1 MQKINDMTNGH
12 RSQPRKD
19 TAGQIWVIIK
29 TNNKHVKSYPINKIG
44 ICKYTQIEIKRKL
57 FFIVKHQAINEE
69 EMTGLEKS
77 SFGNHRHI
85 TITITGRINSGRNIN
100 GC

>member
-1 MQKINDMTNGH
+1 
-12 RSQPRKD
+12 
-19 TAGQIWVIIK
+19 
-29 TNNKHVKSYPINKIG
+29 
-44 ICKYTQIEIKRKL
+44 
-57 FFIVKHQAINEE
+57 
-69 EMTGLEKS
+69 MTGLEKS